1 MNTDQPNVVIIVVDT
16 LRKGIIDFEHLR
28 TNNSALFNEF
38 IVYNNCVAAAPWT
51 IPSHVSIF
59 TGKYPSEHGIHED
72 KGKKMSAFSNNL
84 ELSELK
90 FGTTFQFLKKKG
102 YMNYGISSN
111 ISLRPGTAFER
122 GFDVFQFLDFPL
134 GQSEYFNL
142 LKKTYEQLNLPGIG
156 GGWQVQKEVA
166 VRMIK
171 KGQIRELFDLYM
183 SRRNSYKFRVDQGY
197 PFEKGSSHI
206 MQTLRNSS
214 FLKPFSL
221 FLNIMEMHEE
231 YPTSFSFYDCYKELI
246 SHKRMNIRKVQ
257 EIRKEY
263 TAQGERVKSFLNEF
277 LINLKR
283 MGEWDNTLI
292 IITSDHGQAL
302 WEHGFAGHGTFLYD
316 EIVRV
321 PLLIKYPNSRKGG
334 VSDMLCSIVDIPG
347 IVDSFSSGANS
358 ELNPSDVV
366 FSESFGMIHEYSS
379 IVNLVPRDQKEK
391 LEAALKA
398 LDFRRVSAFK
408 GNMKITL
415 NAENGEI
422 IEYLENLKPSE
433 IDKKRIKEIGILD
446 DLEIFDSRIVLPF
459 R

>member
-1 MNTDQPNVVIIVVDT
+1 VNTDQPNVVIIVLDT
-16 LRKGIIDFEHLR
+16 LRNGIVDFEHLR

-59 TGKYPSEHGIHED
+59 TGKYPSEHGIHE
-72 KGKKMSAFSNNL
+72 KGKKASAFSNNL

-111 ISLRPGTAFER
+111 INVRPGTIFER
-122 GFDVFQFLDFPL
+122 GFDVFQFLDFPY
-134 GQSEYFNL
+134 GQSEYLNL
-142 LKKTYEQLNLPGIG
+142 LKKINEEVNLRNIG
-156 GGWQVQKEVA
+156 VGLSAQREVA
-166 VRMIK
+166 AEMIK
-171 KGQIRELFDLYM
+171 KGHMRELFDLYM
-183 SRRNSYKFRVDQGY
+183 SWRKAEKLKKDQGY
-197 PFEKGSSHI
+197 PLEKGASYI

-231 YPTSFSFYDCYKELI
+231 YTTKSNPYDWYKELI
-246 SHKRMNIRKVQ
+246 SHKRMNIKEIQ

-263 TAQGERVKSFLNEF
+263 TAQGERVKNFLNEF

-292 IITSDHGQAL
+292 IITSDHGQAF
-302 WEHGFAGHGTFLYD
+302 WEHGFASHGTFLYD
-316 EIVRV
+316 ELVRV
-321 PLLIKYPNSRKGG
+321 PLLIKYPNNRKGG

-366 FSESFGMIHEYSS
+366 FSESFGVVHEYSS
-379 IVNLVPRDQKEK
+379 IVSLGPRDQKEK
-391 LEAALKA
+391 LEAVLKA

-422 IEYLENLKPSE
+422 IEYLENSKPTE
-433 IDKKRIKEIGILD
+433 TDKKRIVEIGILD